1 MVVAFRG
8 TDINWKDVLTDLMC
22 FQTDVSWL
30 FEGGA
35 KRTLGEQKRTL
46 SEQTPQNTSAPLPGA
61 AAEAGTLQAQ
71 MDADTQPRQVPL
83 AHIGFC
89 IAYASC
95 RDRLWKVMNKILPD
109 DAEERAGW
117 TICSTGHSLGGAL
130 SVLFAAECAVR
141 LPETEQVW
149 STMCGAQSGVRGVR
163 SCVCVCV
170 CECVYV
176 THTRTHTGGV
186 QFRGAES
193 GVRRV
198 RAAVQCARAQ
208 RLSRCQ

>member
-46 SEQTPQNTSAPLPGA
+46 SEQTPHNTSAPLPRA
-61 AAEAGTLQAQ
+61 AAEVGTVQAQ
-71 MDADTQPRQVPL
+71 MDTDMQSRQVPL

-149 STMCGAQSGVRGVR
+149 STTLGAQSGAAM
-163 SCVCVCV
+163 SSFIFIYICVCIYIHTCIHADIHTSIYVCM
-170 CECVYV
+170 YIYIYIYIYM
-176 THTRTHTGGV
+176 
-186 QFRGAES
+186 
-193 GVRRV
+193 
-198 RAAVQCARAQ
+198 
-208 RLSRCQ
+208 

>member
-1 MVVAFRG
+1 MAQRKRVVVAFRG

-35 KRTLGEQKRTL
+35 KRNLG
-46 SEQTPQNTSAPLPGA
+46 EQTPQNTSAPLPGA
-61 AAEAGTLQAQ
+61 AAEEATLQAQ
-71 MDADTQPRQVPL
+71 MNADMQPRQVPL

-149 STMCGAQSGVRGVR
+149 STTLGA
-163 SCVCVCV
+163 
-170 CECVYV
+170 
-176 THTRTHTGGV
+176 
-186 QFRGAES
+186 
-193 GVRRV
+193 
-198 RAAVQCARAQ
+198 
-208 RLSRCQ
+208 